1 MIEVG
6 EYVRSKS
13 GKIDIFKEKDENY
26 MFARC
31 EKNTYWILDII
42 NHSKNIID
50 LIEVGDIIEINKGK
64 YEVIYDKSLEQL
76 GVLIPNRNH
85 LEIRHSTLEHIFR
98 EYKNIRILTKE
109 QYQANCYTVERRK
122 KC

>member
-50 LIEVGDIIEINKGK
+50 LIEVGDIVFIEDFPGYDFIYIN
-64 YEVIYDKSLEQL
+64 DKEMLEALKQDVKD
-76 GVLIPNRNH
+76 GVRIK
-85 LEIRHSTLEHIFR
+85 S
-98 EYKNIRILTKE
+98 ILTKE
-109 QYQANCYTVERRK
+109 QYTRNCYTVERK
-122 KC
+122 E

>member
-1 MIEVG
+1 MEIEVG

-42 NHSKNIID
+42 KHSKNIID
-50 LIEVGDIIEINKGK
+50 LIEVGDIVKLDDEFIEYRLIDVFDESIIEGLKQDIKTGVKIN
-64 YEVIYDKSLEQL
+64 S
-76 GVLIPNRNH
+76 
-85 LEIRHSTLEHIFR
+85 
-98 EYKNIRILTKE
+98 ILTKE
-109 QYQANCYTVERRK
+109 QYKNNCYTVERK
-122 KC
+122 E